1 MENAAK
7 ALEIAA
13 GVLLA
18 ILIMSL
24 ISLFFSNL
32 GIWPEEEDSRETA
45 EQLAKFNL
53 EYEVYD
59 KKGMY
64 GTDVISCLTKA
75 KSNNEKYALGGKYLS
90 GSKYGEQYWINVYVR
105 LKDDLEELVTVY
117 YYDPLTSD
125 ISSQQIVFD
134 DRAKEH
140 TMGEAGF
147 IFATSPKGVSYTLF
161 TESTPLDPTDGKLE
175 KKLTSASN
183 SKFINLTHN
192 ATTNGGITYNC
203 ELYDMDDV
211 TSETPLQVLLETAG
225 TNLKQVVRN
234 HDGETLREWS
244 SAEWLT
250 ALYDFKTR
258 RFRCDDMHYSDVTGR
273 VKEIYFSE
281 I

>member
-105 LKDDLEELVTVY
+105 LNDDLEELVTVY

-134 DRAKEH
+134 DNN
-140 TMGEAGF
+140 T
-147 IFATSPKGVSYTLF
+147 
-161 TESTPLDPTDGKLE
+161 
-175 KKLTSASN
+175 
-183 SKFINLTHN
+183 
-192 ATTNGGITYNC
+192 
-203 ELYDMDDV
+203 
-211 TSETPLQVLLETAG
+211 
-225 TNLKQVVRN
+225 VVN
-234 HDGETLREWS
+234 TKILII
-244 SAEWLT
+244 
-250 ALYDFKTR
+250 
-258 RFRCDDMHYSDVTGR
+258 
-273 VKEIYFSE
+273 IYYLVFFYY